1 MRRLW
6 ASLVHGD
13 IDVGGVTRHR
23 AMPQVMR
30 HEVYDNFSV
39 IGKVLDIRQSEA
51 DDIVKSILVRD
62 SHQDLKLV
70 KLLEIKNNEIEQ
82 TKYRYK
88 MLEARVD
95 DAKRMISGFKLSLT
109 TISNNIKSSI
119 RIMEE
124 YNQDIKW
131 IAEAKTSI
139 DELINIMEMSQ
150 GSKSLIGPTGL
161 ENLMSKEVHK
171 QIESDLIKANERKDT
186 YQLPK
191 EAHFASSDEDE
202 GYVRAERN
210 FLINKSH
217 SYIFHDRLTLKEN
230 VKSKRVFTRL
240 RHLRQTNTSRHT
252 SRTDFQR
259 RIDSNRGIVRKF

>member
-82 TKYRYK
+82 TKYKYK
-88 MLEARVD
+88 LLEARVD

-124 YNQDIKW
+124 YNQDIK
-131 IAEAKTSI
+131 
-139 DELINIMEMSQ
+139 
-150 GSKSLIGPTGL
+150 
-161 ENLMSKEVHK
+161 
-171 QIESDLIKANERKDT
+171 
-186 YQLPK
+186 
-191 EAHFASSDEDE
+191 
-202 GYVRAERN
+202 
-210 FLINKSH
+210 
-217 SYIFHDRLTLKEN
+217 
-230 VKSKRVFTRL
+230 
-240 RHLRQTNTSRHT
+240 
-252 SRTDFQR
+252 
-259 RIDSNRGIVRKF
+259 